1 MLSNLLPLMP
11 PCLRYVEEFGGGA
24 SVLLNREPVEVE
36 TYNDLNSALADFFRV
51 VADPD
56 LFSQFKR
63 RVEALPVSR
72 ELWREARATWEDETD
87 RVRRVAKW
95 FVVAR
100 QSFGGWFGRS
110 VGFVRTTSRL
120 GKASPC
126 SLWLSCLRALPEI
139 HARIQRVQVENNDWR
154 KVLRAYDT
162 PETLHYLDPPYVAS
176 TRKGGEYKH
185 EMTDDDHA
193 ELVEALLS
201 IEGMAVLS
209 GYPNET
215 YKPLERAGW
224 ERRDFKTACYAAGR
238 TRASG
243 LLGKGAALAKQAR
256 TESVWRNPAALAAW
270 GAHGGDMLE
279 HVGAWNNPTEATE

>member
-1 MLSNLLPLMP
+1 MLSKLLPLMP

-24 SVLLNREPVEVE
+24 SVLLNRDPVEVE

-56 LFSQFKR
+56 LFEQFRR

-72 ELWREARATWEDETD
+72 ELYREALATWEDEPD

-100 QSFGGWFGRS
+100 QSFGGRFGQG
-110 VGFVRTTSRL
+110 VGFARTE
-120 GKASPC
+120 ASCGMALTC
-126 SLWLSCLRALPEI
+126 SKWMSCLRALPEI
-139 HARIQRVQVENNDWR
+139 HARLQRVQIENNDWR

-162 PETLHYLDPPYVAS
+162 PETLHYLDPPYIAS

-209 GYPNET
+209 GYASEA

-224 ERRDFKTACYAAGR
+224 ERRDFETSCYAAGR
-238 TRASG
+238 TRATG
-243 LLGKGAALAKQAR
+243 ILGTGAALATQSR
-256 TESVWRNPAALAAW
+256 VETVWRNPSAVAAW
-270 GAHGGDMLE
+270 AAASGDMLAGA
-279 HVGAWNNPTEATE
+279 GAWG